1 MIGAG
6 RAAST
11 RQYQLLGT
19 TTITST
25 GSQSAT
31 IPAGTVYV
39 EVEMHGAGG
48 GGGGRIQVGSGRT
61 INYYGQGGG
70 AGGAYLSKRYQ
81 VSDMQASDVLNFYV
95 GEGGGGG
102 EPRASTDGDY
112 PDACHGGHGE
122 STRLITHTRG
132 FSTITTFDGVESG
145 GGDGATASLF
155 SATFSGATANGG
167 DIMITGGSC
176 IAGGGLAGA
185 GGAGGTGASG
195 GRGGLGGG
203 GAGNSPAEDGVVPG
217 GGGGGAR
224 GQQNFGVHNF
234 GATGANGK
242 VVVRAFG

>member
-31 IPAGTVYV
+31 IPAGTVYI
-39 EVEMHGAGG
+39 EIEMHGSGG
-48 GGGGRIQVGSGRT
+48 GGGGRIQVGSGRSIT
-61 INYYGQGGG
+61 YYGQGGG

-95 GEGGGGG
+95 GEGGDAG

-167 DIMITGGSC
+167 DTMITGGSS
-176 IAGGGLAGA
+176 IAGGGAGGN

-195 GRGGLGGG
+195 GRGGLGSVSTT
-203 GAGNSPAEDGVVPG
+203 AAEDGVVPG
-217 GGGGGAR
+217 GGGGGAK
-224 GQQNFGVHNF
+224 GQQTFGVHSF

>member
-1 MIGAG
+1 MIGAA

-31 IPAGTVYV
+31 IPAGTVYI
-39 EVEMHGAGG
+39 EIEMHGSGG
-48 GGGGRIQVGSGRT
+48 GGGGRIAVGSGRSVT
-61 INYYGQGGG
+61 YYGQGGG

-95 GEGGGGG
+95 GEGGDAG

-122 STRLITHTRG
+122 STKLITHTRG
-132 FSTITTFDGVESG
+132 VSTITTFDGVESG

-167 DIMITGGSC
+167 DTMITGGSS
-176 IAGGGLAGA
+176 IASGGAGGN

-203 GAGNSPAEDGVVPG
+203 AGEQAEDGVVPG

-224 GQQNFGVHNF
+224 GIEVISYHNF

-242 VVVRAFG
+242 VVVRSFG